1 MFVDD
6 SDSDSSLKSVN
17 VNCLLNLLA
26 IRLLVMISTESEQ
39 NKIEFLFHGD

>member
-1 MFVDD
+1 MFVD
-6 SDSDSSLKSVN
+6 DSDSSLKSVN

-39 NKIEFLFHGD
+39 NKIEFLFYGD